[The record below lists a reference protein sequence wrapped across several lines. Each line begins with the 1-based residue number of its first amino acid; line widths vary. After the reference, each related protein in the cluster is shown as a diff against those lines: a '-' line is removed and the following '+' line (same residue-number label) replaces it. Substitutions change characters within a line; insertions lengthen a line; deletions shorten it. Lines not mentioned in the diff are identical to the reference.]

1 MEKMIFNADDIH
13 KLRVEL
19 AERREHMTPEEAR
32 RDFDARVAG
41 GKRRIEEMRE
51 AKANAPMQNA
61 Q

>member
-1 MEKMIFNADDIH
+1 MEKMTFNIDDIH

-19 AERREHMTPEEAR
+19 AERRARMLPEKAQ
-32 RDFDARVAG
+32 RDFDMRVAG
-41 GKRRIEEMRE
+41 GKRRIEELRK